1 MPIRSASGFNWEF
14 DINADRNR
22 SQVIELASGLT
33 NYQIDGPQW
42 RTLTLNA
49 RTGSDGTPRDW
60 GTLVGQGIQKDANG
74 RNMVYSSGANAGLYI
89 KQDNVELGSVLPKFK
104 GGWLNTFSYK
114 DVTLRVNTDFVVG
127 GKFFSTTKMF
137 NAYSGLAAET
147 AGLNELGKPLRDDP
161 STGGGV
167 LLDGVTEDGKQNTTR
182 VDAQNLYE
190 NWLFALN
197 ERWIYDKT
205 YVKLREVA
213 FGYNLPKRILGKVL
227 KSANV
232 SLIARNPLLIY
243 SAVGGGIDISESE
256 TIWYEGGQLPPVRS
270 FGVNVRLGF

>member
-1 MPIRSASGFNWEF
+1 
-14 DINADRNR
+14 
-22 SQVIELASGLT
+22 
-33 NYQIDGPQW
+33 
-42 RTLTLNA
+42 
-49 RTGSDGTPRDW
+49 
-60 GTLVGQGIQKDANG
+60 
-74 RNMVYSSGANAGLYI
+74 GLYI

-114 DVTLRVNTDFVVG
+114 NVTLRVNTDFVVG

-147 AGLNELGKPLRDDP
+147 AGLNEQGKPLRDDP

-182 VDAQNLYE
+182 VDTQNLYE

-205 YVKLREVA
+205 YIKLREVA
-213 FGYNLPKRILGKVL
+213 FGYNLPKHILGKTL
-227 KSANV
+227 KSVNV

-243 SAVGGGIDISESE
+243 SAVGGGIDISESGTFRKTHKE
-256 TIWYEGGQLPPVRS
+256 N
-270 FGVNVRLGF
+270 GVLHQPSAQALADWLSSPKRLGRPKVYEQIKHGEKWRKIDFITKNGIIYFAHSNRGGDGPGHIDVIYRGKIGSGFYENRLICFWEYIDGKYISN